1 MSFVQLPRDQAFLGS
16 LLNAARRVGLA
27 ANGGEIR
34 LQLIP
39 LVELPV
45 WRDNQCMATLPISE
59 DLWTVREYL
68 ATSWSPDREFVDGR
82 IEERNL
88 GEKEHSLIQRY
99 LTFFFMLK
107 RAEWGVEVFPELRTQ
122 VAATNFRVPDVLV
135 VRTGESFDRYLTHP
149 PLIAIEI
156 LSPEDSLRSM
166 QEKFAQYLRFGI
178 QNIWVIDPEPR
189 HAYRYTAVGLEDVQT
204 GELAVPETPIRL
216 VLSELFA
223 ELDRA

>member
-1 MSFVQLPRDQAFLGS
+1 V
-16 LLNAARRVGLA
+16 
-27 ANGGEIR
+27 
-34 LQLIP
+34 IP
-39 LVELPV
+39 LVQLPV
-45 WRDNQCMATLPISE
+45 WRDNQSMATLPISE

-99 LTFFFMLK
+99 LTFLFMLK

-135 VRTGESFDRYLTHP
+135 VRAGESFDRYLKQP
-149 PLIAIEI
+149 PLIAVEI

-189 HAYRYTAVGLEDVQT
+189 LAYRYTAVGLEEVQT
-204 GELAVPETPIRL
+204 GELTVPESPIRV
-216 VLSELFA
+216 VLNELFA